1 MTSFDSID
9 VDSSYNIAVGGKGS
23 DPGVLDATS
32 SPNPI
37 AALMNNGGLFRW
49 AKYFSNSLN
58 SISIIKYSPD
68 FSKLVGVFDTGP
80 LSLVLLNA
88 LDGLIINSYT
98 AGNGGGSVTSAGVLL
113 DSTNNIYIA
122 MSNNAGR
129 GELIKFSLSPPPV
142 SLAFSM

>member
-9 VDSSYNIAVGGKGS
+9 VDSSYNIAVGGKSS
-23 DPGVLDATS
+23 DPGFLDATS

-37 AALMNNGGLFRW
+37 AVYINNGGLFRW

-58 SISIIKYSPD
+58 SISIIKHSPD
-68 FSKLVGVFDTGP
+68 FSKLVGVFDTVP

-98 AGNGGGSVTSAGVLL
+98 ADNGGGSVTSAGVLL

-129 GELIKFSLSPPPV
+129 GELIKFSLIPPPV
-142 SLAFSM
+142 SLAFSK